1 MQAHNRNDRICSE
14 EEKTL
19 RMSKWRWWYVW
30 CKAVKASKKNQSV
43 VILQCSQNPVVH
55 SAVVLIF
62 ACAGKSKNQPNN
74 TFLYLSAETFTYV
87 SNFSKLNSNVISWSR
102 ESEKQKH
109 WHYMYS
115 IRFSRQSFLWLKKH
129 TTNTHLQKFS
139 SKNASGEKALSPW
152 LNPYVG
158 PIFVGQ
164 KTKMIFLPK
173 ILTHKFQFGKTCNAE
188 HLRF

>member
-1 MQAHNRNDRICSE
+1 M
-14 EEKTL
+14 
-19 RMSKWRWWYVW
+19 
-30 CKAVKASKKNQSV
+30 
-43 VILQCSQNPVVH
+43 ILQCSQNPVVH

-87 SNFSKLNSNVISWSR
+87 SNFFSKLNSNVVFCCNQHLESR
-102 ESEKQKH
+102 ARNGNIGIICIASDFQGRASYD
-109 WHYMYS
+109 W
-115 IRFSRQSFLWLKKH
+115 KKH

-139 SKNASGEKALSPW
+139 SKIASGEKALSPW

-188 HLRF
+188 LLRF